1 MFFVK
6 AALQMW
12 KDRKKL
18 PVTKITN
25 YSRKE
30 NFLYA
35 NSWVLKDKKND
46 TLNGMNNIKI
56 GKECYELVWECLV

>member
-1 MFFVK
+1 MKITDTDYSIDTFFVQ
-6 AALQMW
+6 AAPQMW
-12 KDRKKL
+12 KDRKSL

-25 YSRKE
+25 YMRKE

-35 NSWVLKDKKND
+35 SSWDFKDKKYD

-56 GKECYELVWECLV
+56 